1 MDCVTYNFIL
11 QKKSTFL
18 ISKGLFNYMI
28 NKYNTWLLAGLELL
42 FSCSNHTRRN
52 TIYNSLYIFIMAE
65 FVLKPQRK
73 IPKKLPYSTNFNAS
87 SWLDRSRIGFHT
99 ACWPIMGI
107 IILSLGGK
115 KQCTISLQIW
125 YKNQIYVSLS
135 LKVRWRTFPS
145 NLKALKTNVIFCMAK
160 QE

>member
-73 IPKKLPYSTNFNAS
+73 IPKELPYSTNFNAS

-107 IILSLGGK
+107 IILSLGWK

-125 YKNQIYVSLS
+125 YK
-135 LKVRWRTFPS
+135 KS
-145 NLKALKTNVIFCMAK
+145 NLCFFFPKGALKDVSK
-160 QE
+160 QFKGTKN

>member
-11 QKKSTFL
+11 QKMSTFL
-18 ISKGLFNYMI
+18 ISKGLFNYII

-73 IPKKLPYSTNFNAS
+73 IPKKLPYSTNFNVS

-125 YKNQIYVSLS
+125 YK
-135 LKVRWRTFPS
+135 KS
-145 NLKALKTNVIFCMAK
+145 NLCFFFLKGALKDVSK
-160 QE
+160 QFKGTKN